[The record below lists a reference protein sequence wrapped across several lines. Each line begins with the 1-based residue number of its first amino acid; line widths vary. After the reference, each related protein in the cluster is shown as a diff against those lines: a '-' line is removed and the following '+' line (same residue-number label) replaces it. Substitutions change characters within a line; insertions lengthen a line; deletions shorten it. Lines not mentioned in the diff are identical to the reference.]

1 MKWELKINN
10 ILIIPQ
16 TMNED
21 FLVRVNPALSSLV
34 LRTRA
39 PRGWKGRADDE
50 KSRGCHLQTNSHLS
64 CVDRAT
70 NLQ

>member
-21 FLVRVNPALSSLV
+21 FQDFYNMKARN
-34 LRTRA
+34 
-39 PRGWKGRADDE
+39 
-50 KSRGCHLQTNSHLS
+50 
-64 CVDRAT
+64 
-70 NLQ
+70 